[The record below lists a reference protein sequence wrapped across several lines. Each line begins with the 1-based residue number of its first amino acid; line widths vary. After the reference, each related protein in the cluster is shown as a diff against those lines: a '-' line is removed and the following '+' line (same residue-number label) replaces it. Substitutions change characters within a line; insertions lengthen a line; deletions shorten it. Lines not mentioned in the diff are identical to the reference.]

1 MLTKQNL
8 FNKQMEIL
16 MSTLPQTAKTDFN
29 KAASS
34 FKDAA
39 DETKRSV
46 REVAEEAGTK
56 VREFVNKNSE
66 KVSELRHTAE
76 DKINENP
83 MKSVAIAAFAG
94 LVLGAL
100 LRR

>member
-1 MLTKQNL
+1 MSILSQNAKNDFSKSADS
-8 FNKQMEIL
+8 FN
-16 MSTLPQTAKTDFN
+16 
-29 KAASS
+29 
-34 FKDAA
+34 DAA
-39 DETKRSV
+39 DEAKRTV
-46 REVAEEAGTK
+46 RDVAEEAGSK

-66 KVSELRHTAE
+66 KVAELRHTAE
-76 DKINENP
+76 NKINENP